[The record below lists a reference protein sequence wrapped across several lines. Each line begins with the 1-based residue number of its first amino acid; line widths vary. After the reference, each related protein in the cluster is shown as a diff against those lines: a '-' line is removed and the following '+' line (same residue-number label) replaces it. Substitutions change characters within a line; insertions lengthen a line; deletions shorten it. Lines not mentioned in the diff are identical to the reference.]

1 MQKFRQSASSL
12 EKVRESIEL
21 AKMLDRNKYR
31 ENMQRKIGAWVQLFC
46 IGVVCLLLAILF

>member
-21 AKMLDRNKYR
+21 AKMLDRNKYH
-31 ENMQRKIGAWVQLFC
+31 ENMQKKIGAWVQLFF
-46 IGVVCLLLAILF
+46 IGVICLLLAILF

>member
-1 MQKFRQSASSL
+1 MSKFRQSASSI

-31 ENMQRKIGAWVQLFC
+31 ENMEKKIGAWFQLFC
-46 IGVVCLLLAILF
+46 IGAVCLLLSILF

>member
-1 MQKFRQSASSL
+1 MQKFRQSASSI

-21 AKMLDRNKYR
+21 AKMLDRNKYM